1 MLDFRDKKEVRT
13 IGLLRESKKC
23 PGDMKLLGKKGLNN
37 VKTPG
42 RKKEC
47 PREGISLLLGHSA
60 FVRQISHR

>member
-23 PGDMKLLGKKGLNN
+23 PGDMKLLGKNGLNN

-42 RKKEC
+42 RKREC
-47 PREGISLLLGHSA
+47 RGRRIPLLALC
-60 FVRQISHR
+60 FC

>member
-13 IGLLRESKKC
+13 IGLLRERQES
-23 PGDMKLLGKKGLNN
+23 PGDMKLLGEKGMNN

-47 PREGISLLLGHSA
+47 SGRRIPSRALC
-60 FVRQISHR
+60 FC